1 MCDVTPAVEID
12 LPLDARAAG
21 EARAFLRRAACSEH
35 QAEVIE
41 DAELLV
47 SELVSNGLRHAAP
60 PLKLRVRCD
69 GGRRLLV
76 SVSDGSPADLA
87 PHQAADSAE
96 SGRGLTLVDY
106 ISQEWGVENTE
117 DGKVVW
123 FSLAG

>member
-1 MCDVTPAVEID
+1 MCDVTPVVEID

-21 EARAFLRRAACSEH
+21 EARAFLRQAACTEH
-35 QAEVIE
+35 QASVIE

-60 PLKLRVRCD
+60 PLRLRVRCD
-69 GGRRLLV
+69 GGARLIV
-76 SVSDGSPADLA
+76 SVSDGSHTDVTPRA
-87 PHQAADSAE
+87 AADSAE

-106 ISQEWGVENTE
+106 ISDDWGVENTE

-123 FSLAG
+123 FSLVG